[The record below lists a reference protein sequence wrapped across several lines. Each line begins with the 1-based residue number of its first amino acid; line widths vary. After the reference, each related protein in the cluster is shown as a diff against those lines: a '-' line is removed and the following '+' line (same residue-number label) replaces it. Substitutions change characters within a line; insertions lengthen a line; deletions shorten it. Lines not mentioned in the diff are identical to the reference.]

1 MKKLIIFLFLVQL
14 IYIYA
19 LDDLKDPKDPV
30 VKGDK
35 NSETILVD
43 YQKQDGFFT
52 KGYIKK
58 LSNFYLSG
66 LVWDGNE
73 NANQNILIDFVESI
87 RINGYTPIKKQNKNL
102 SVVFYFPYVF
112 DIKLKNGT
120 EIKGA
125 KGRIKELDSFEVY
138 NEIGKEKCFTYFI
151 RYWLED
157 KKVFSDDGSSNFNE
171 RAKVPKDVVIFL
183 DLGN

>member
-1 MKKLIIFLFLVQL
+1 
-14 IYIYA
+14 
-19 LDDLKDPKDPV
+19 
-30 VKGDK
+30 
-35 NSETILVD
+35 
-43 YQKQDGFFT
+43 
-52 KGYIKK
+52 
-58 LSNFYLSG
+58 
-66 LVWDGNE
+66 
-73 NANQNILIDFVESI
+73 
-87 RINGYTPIKKQNKNL
+87 L

-171 RAKVPKDVVIFL
+171 KAKVPKDVVIFL
-183 DLGN
+183 DFGN

>member
-1 MKKLIIFLFLVQL
+1 MSLFCLFAEDN
-14 IYIYA
+14 I
-19 LDDLKDPKDPV
+19 KDPKDPV

-35 NSETILVD
+35 SNTNVKIE
-43 YQKQDGFFT
+43 YQKQDGFFI
-52 KGYIKK
+52 KGYVKK

-87 RINGYTPIKKQNKNL
+87 RINAYTPVKKQNKNL
-102 SVVFYFPYVF
+102 SVVFYFPYIF

-138 NEIGKEKCFTYFI
+138 NEIGKEKCYTYFI

-157 KKVFSDDGSSNFNE
+157 KKIFSDNGSSDFNE
-171 RAKVPKDVVIFL
+171 KAKVPKEVVIFL
-183 DLGN
+183 DFSE